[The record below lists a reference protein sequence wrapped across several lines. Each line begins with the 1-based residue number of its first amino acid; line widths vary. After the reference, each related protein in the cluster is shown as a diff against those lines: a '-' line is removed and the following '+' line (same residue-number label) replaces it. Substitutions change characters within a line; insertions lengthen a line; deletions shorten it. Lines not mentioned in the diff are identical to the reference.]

1 MSAIASRVNMS
12 KRKRERSRKVTR
24 VWKIEIWQGTPKGR
38 QLKGERETKGGAC
51 KTNNKEKR
59 EASSTG
65 KLPGSSKNI
74 HKQTTNTRAEVAG
87 DDVSS
92 GAESC
97 NCCCCRCFCCKCC
110 QDANWKID
118 CTLNWLQINC
128 KQRQRQQQQQPW
140 QEHLQQP
147 TECLLA
153 AKLLS
158 NIYHKKI
165 AQNTSRN
172 EAAHCR
178 QIDALLMKLFKF
190 PFSIQ
195 SGRNGGCLSTVS
207 NCRWTR
213 RLKGLLAY

>member
-1 MSAIASRVNMS
+1 MPAIASRVNMS
-12 KRKRERSRKVTR
+12 KRDREREKQRRNASVKNRNMAGGSWGK
-24 VWKIEIWQGTPKGR
+24 KAQ
-38 QLKGERETKGGAC
+38 GGAC

-74 HKQTTNTRAEVAG
+74 HKQTTNIRAEVAG

-92 GAESC
+92 GAESG
-97 NCCCCRCFCCKCC
+97 NCCSCCCRCKCC

-128 KQRQRQQQQQPW
+128 KQRQQQQQLW

-147 TECLLA
+147 AEWLLA

-158 NIYHKKI
+158 NIYHELKDIFVWLRPKTTTTKI
-165 AQNTSRN
+165 MYKTRAET
-172 EAAHCR
+172 R
-178 QIDALLMKLFKF
+178 QLIAGKL
-190 PFSIQ
+190 
-195 SGRNGGCLSTVS
+195 
-207 NCRWTR
+207 TR
-213 RLKGLLAY
+213 C